1 MEAAGT
7 ASLLPSPSGP
17 SSRRTNYS
25 QKEKS
30 KLILKTNLLKPPL
43 RVAALLTRLPP
54 LQEVPEGAGAEVE
67 EGAPVEVEAP
77 VEAGAQAEAQIEAQV
92 EVGVVVTAEGS
103 EAVAAQ
109 VAAPTGDPVM
119 VAPVEVGLSSE
130 AGTKI
135 AMGVLIRITIFNPPP
150 QPKGVKQI
158 VSNPLALQDGTLGIW
173 VEIYPDLGV
182 PTNPQKPNN
191 RINRRK
197 CRWNWRDR
205 SQTCPPHNLLR

>member
-43 RVAALLTRLPP
+43 RVAALLTRLTP
-54 LQEVPEGAGAEVE
+54 LQEAPEGAGAEVE
-67 EGAPVEVEAP
+67 EGALAEV
-77 VEAGAQAEAQIEAQV
+77 GAQAEAQIEAQV
-92 EVGVVVTAEGS
+92 EVGVVVTVEGS
-103 EAVAAQ
+103 EAAAAQ
-109 VAAPTGDPVM
+109 VAAPIGDPVM

-130 AGTKI
+130 AGTKV
-135 AMGVLIRITIFNPPP
+135 AMGILIRIIIFNPPP
-150 QPKGVKQI
+150 QPMDAKQI
-158 VSNPLALQDGTLGIW
+158 VSNPLALQDGILEIW
-173 VEIYPDLGV
+173 VEIYPDLEV

-191 RINRRK
+191 RINRRMY
-197 CRWNWRDR
+197 RWNWRDR
-205 SQTCPPHNLLR
+205 SQTCPPHNLPR